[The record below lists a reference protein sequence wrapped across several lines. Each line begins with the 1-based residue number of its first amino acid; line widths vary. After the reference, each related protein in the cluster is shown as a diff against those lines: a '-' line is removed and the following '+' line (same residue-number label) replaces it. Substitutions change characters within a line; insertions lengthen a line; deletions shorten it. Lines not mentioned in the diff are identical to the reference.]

1 MNTKAAFAVVGEWVS
16 GLTGMLAGFVALS
29 VLGEIILG
37 SPLFG
42 VSVVSN
48 LITLVG
54 LVSVG
59 VLSQVVFGTG
69 WLGIDVVGNISG
81 LVNSFIGGGLT
92 GIVTL
97 IVLLSLWDNK

>member
-1 MNTKAAFAVVGEWVS
+1 MNTKAAFSIVGEWVS
-16 GLTGMLAGFVALS
+16 GLTNMLAGFVGLS

-54 LVSVG
+54 QFGSNGFAGLIAMLILV
-59 VLSQVVFGTG
+59 
-69 WLGIDVVGNISG
+69 G
-81 LVNSFIGGGLT
+81 LY
-92 GIVTL
+92 
-97 IVLLSLWDNK
+97 NK